1 MVDDITPEYYRAEIA
16 SLHQEVSEL
25 KKLNQ
30 QQITLDP
37 MNPFGNKT
45 QYTDFSGDYS
55 EIVPQVKTPGCIIP
69 VEPNTAEKHS
79 VRHFYN
85 IAGLMVILH
94 EVAVNAFMI
103 IFMLIAS
110 GVLQFRNIGIDAVS
124 LSNYQSN
131 SSISMGINLIG
142 FLICNVG
149 FALLG
154 LRMAKIKPLTIIKTR
169 DFNFARCFQYCLIAI
184 FLQMIAGCTSFGIS
198 DIIEK
203 YGYTVY
209 SVDDAFQNNIIT
221 GKLITFIYTCIVAP
235 ITEEIFFR
243 GMMLKLLSKANQ
255 RFAVFA
261 TAFLFGLGHGNI
273 SQFALGFIVGI
284 FFAHITLKHNSIVP
298 SIIAHMFL
306 NTFST
311 VLSEF
316 CTQKS
321 SLISA
326 SLGFV
331 YNIVAI
337 LGFILLIEFRL
348 ANKLPSTTPEQSRRG
363 IAIAKTSVPFV
374 FAVVIYV
381 GIVAYNIL
389 FVSK

>member
-1 MVDDITPEYYRAEIA
+1 
-16 SLHQEVSEL
+16 
-25 KKLNQ
+25 
-30 QQITLDP
+30 
-37 MNPFGNKT
+37 
-45 QYTDFSGDYS
+45 
-55 EIVPQVKTPGCIIP
+55 
-69 VEPNTAEKHS
+69 
-79 VRHFYN
+79 
-85 IAGLMVILH
+85 
-94 EVAVNAFMI
+94 
-103 IFMLIAS
+103 
-110 GVLQFRNIGIDAVS
+110 
-124 LSNYQSN
+124 
-131 SSISMGINLIG
+131 
-142 FLICNVG
+142 
-149 FALLG
+149 
-154 LRMAKIKPLTIIKTR
+154 
-169 DFNFARCFQYCLIAI
+169 
-184 FLQMIAGCTSFGIS
+184 MIAGCTSFGIS